1 VVDIDDFRAEHDAA
15 LKAANTFA
23 KRARK
28 GTPADRWASTAQL
41 RLVAQGIHAMQQ
53 IMAMQT
59 EALETISEN
68 IIAAGE
74 ESMSLGQPRK

>member
-1 VVDIDDFRAEHDAA
+1 MIDIDDFRAEHDAA

-41 RLVAQGIHAMQQ
+41 RLVAQGIYAMQQ
-53 IMAMQT
+53 IINMQR
-59 EALETISEN
+59 EANEAFLADM
-68 IIAAGE
+68 IAAGE
-74 ESMSLGQPRK
+74 QSMSLGEPRK